1 MDILYKY
8 LSLIQDLVRVSA
20 RGVELSSI
28 LNFLES
34 LLKAIMNA
42 LDFDLRELFVAL
54 VDPLIE
60 LTLALNPLPE
70 YQLTESIMDGD
81 QPMRSYCLT

>member
-1 MDILYKY
+1 MQIF
-8 LSLIQDLVRVSA
+8 LIKDLHRVSA
-20 RGVELSSI
+20 RGVAQSSI
-28 LNFLES
+28 LSFLES

-42 LDFDLRELFVAL
+42 LDFDLREVFIAL

-81 QPMRSYCLT
+81 QPMRSSSLTYHYY